1 MQPFPFLDKFLL
13 KEFLYPNDASKLV
26 VVARNVERGKS

>member
-13 KEFLYPNDASKLV
+13 EEFLYPNDASKLA
-26 VVARNVERGKS
+26 VVAGNVERRES